1 MGAGYGDASPA
12 SFRPLWAVRQGGVAR
27 AVPLGLG
34 LRGGVDGMGGA
45 SGTRASPRTWQELQL
60 PLSAPPRFHV
70 FFSGDPGS
78 AAMSAADEVDGL
90 GVARPHYGCECGAL
104 RRGASGPS

>member
-27 AVPLGLG
+27 AVPRGLG

-60 PLSAPPRFHV
+60 PLSAPPRFHG
-70 FFSGDPGS
+70 FFS
-78 AAMSAADEVDGL
+78 
-90 GVARPHYGCECGAL
+90 
-104 RRGASGPS
+104 